1 MHKFPPWRKEVRER
15 GSCHLENICY
25 SGENRVLRRNKW
37 DLGYEWWLEWG
48 DNTDEVVLHGRR
60 KKASCFCSRV
70 VDQTN
75 ESWRF
80 GTRRFL
86 LQLDHSKWH
95 SISFQH
101 VNETKFLETAKQD
114 RKWIDSKIN
123 NEMLMG
129 FQGREKD
136 RERERKRE
144 NYNIQKY
151 AYNEKIENQ

>member
-1 MHKFPPWRKEVRER
+1 MGLTPVSDGALKSIYNICTFINIVAPWMLSTMEKGSAGKKGR

-75 ESWRF
+75 ES
-80 GTRRFL
+80 
-86 LQLDHSKWH
+86 
-95 SISFQH
+95 
-101 VNETKFLETAKQD
+101 
-114 RKWIDSKIN
+114 
-123 NEMLMG
+123 
-129 FQGREKD
+129 
-136 RERERKRE
+136 
-144 NYNIQKY
+144 
-151 AYNEKIENQ
+151 

>member
-1 MHKFPPWRKEVRER
+1 MYLIYKNSNSNSKYIDYENGINVTSNGALRVKLTYKICYTFINFVLAFRSAPWMQKFPPRREREEKKER

-75 ESWRF
+75 ES
-80 GTRRFL
+80 
-86 LQLDHSKWH
+86 
-95 SISFQH
+95 
-101 VNETKFLETAKQD
+101 
-114 RKWIDSKIN
+114 
-123 NEMLMG
+123 
-129 FQGREKD
+129 
-136 RERERKRE
+136 
-144 NYNIQKY
+144 
-151 AYNEKIENQ
+151 